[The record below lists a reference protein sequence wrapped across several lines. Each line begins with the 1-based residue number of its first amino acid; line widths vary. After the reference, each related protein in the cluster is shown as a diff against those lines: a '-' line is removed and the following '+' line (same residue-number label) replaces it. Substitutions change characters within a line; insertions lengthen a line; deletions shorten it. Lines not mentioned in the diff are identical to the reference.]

1 MIQSIIYMNQDLEIK
16 NEKNKKLEEIK
27 DLLQIRDKLQ

>member
-1 MIQSIIYMNQDLEIK
+1 MNQDLEIK